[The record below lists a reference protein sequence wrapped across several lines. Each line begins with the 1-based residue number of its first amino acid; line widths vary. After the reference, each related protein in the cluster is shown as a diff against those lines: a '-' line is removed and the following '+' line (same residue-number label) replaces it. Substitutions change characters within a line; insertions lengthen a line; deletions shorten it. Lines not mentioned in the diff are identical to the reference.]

1 MRISEAASTS
11 GLSIDTIRYY
21 ETLGLLPKIRRGSD
35 RRRAFSGEDIE
46 WLVLLSSLR
55 ETGMPMERMRYFAQL
70 YQQGDETLSERR
82 AVLLDHAA
90 QLEKRRAA
98 LDRCAELLAYKLKRY
113 DELAKRAS

>member
-21 ETLGLLPKIRRGSD
+21 EKQDLLKMISRGSD
-35 RRRAFSGEDIE
+35 QRRNFSAEDVE

-70 YQQGDETLSERR
+70 YRMGNETLRERK

-90 QLEKRRAA
+90 QLDRRRDA
-98 LDRCAELLAYKLKRY
+98 LDRCAALLAHKIKRY
-113 DELAKRAS
+113 DELAEDAS

>member
-1 MRISEAASTS
+1 
-11 GLSIDTIRYY
+11 
-21 ETLGLLPKIRRGSD
+21 
-35 RRRAFSGEDIE
+35 
-46 WLVLLSSLR
+46 
-55 ETGMPMERMRYFAQL
+55 MPMERMRYFAQL